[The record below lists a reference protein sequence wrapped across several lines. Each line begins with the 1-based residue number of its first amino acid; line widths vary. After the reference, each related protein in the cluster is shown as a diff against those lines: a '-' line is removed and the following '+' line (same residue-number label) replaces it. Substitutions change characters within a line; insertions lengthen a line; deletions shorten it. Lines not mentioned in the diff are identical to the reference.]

1 MRVVYKITLCFALTF
16 SIHVYSFAMQ
26 IIFESRYISIDSLSM
41 NDISRHVNLD
51 LKTKSINVR
60 IDNTLT
66 TFFQT
71 YDIDTSSFKTQYL
84 SSEFD
89 GGKILLQT
97 TELLSVEN
105 DSIYVFAI
113 YQRFNEKHNIS
124 KPCKIKLAI
133 SKSELLG
140 VVVSPTIK
148 EMKKKRR
155 GFFLFLGTLTIIVT
169 ALSIIGGG

>member
-1 MRVVYKITLCFALTF
+1 MRVLYRTILYFTLTF
-16 SIHVYSFAMQ
+16 FISAHSFSMR
-26 IIFESRYISIDSLSM
+26 IIFECRYIPIDTLTM

-51 LKTKSINVR
+51 LKTKNINIY
-60 IDNTLT
+60 IDNKLT

-71 YDIDTSSFKTQYL
+71 YDIDTSSFKPQYL
-84 SSEFD
+84 SSEFE
-89 GGKILLQT
+89 GRKTLLQT

-105 DSIYVFAI
+105 DTIYVLAM

-124 KPCKIKLAI
+124 RPFKIKLAI
-133 SKSELLG
+133 SKSDLLG

-155 GFFLFLGTLTIIVT
+155 NFYLFWGALAILSIPFL
-169 ALSIIGGG
+169 IIGG